1 LIHVQHLLGVGHLQR
16 SLQLAAALA
25 RQQFQVELV
34 SGGMPQAINVPH
46 GVRFRQL
53 SPLYS
58 ADGSFK
64 RLLDAGGNE
73 IDDAW
78 RDRRKQ
84 QLLDL
89 FASFAPQVL
98 ITETFPFGR
107 RMLRFELLP
116 LLQAARDSSSCA
128 LVIASI
134 RDILQPK
141 SKPGRNREVCEW
153 VEQYYDHVLVHGDET
168 IARLDDS
175 FELALHI
182 ENRLYYSG
190 YICASRDRPPTAN
203 EGDGEVLVSA
213 GGSATGLQILQTA
226 IATKPR
232 STLHNLRWRLLVSPA
247 VSAANFEELQRLAGP
262 GILVERNRPDFSEL
276 VKRARRPGIL
286 VERNR
291 PDFSELV
298 KRARLSISQ
307 AGYNT
312 ITDILNSDTASV
324 VIPFAE
330 ADEIE
335 QTLRARRL
343 QDRGRLV
350 ALAQQ
355 DLSTDTLARAM
366 ATADEGHSAL
376 AANLDGARNSAL
388 MVERWLATAEASR

>member
-34 SGGMPQAINVPH
+34 SGGMPQAINVAD

-53 SPLYS
+53 PPLYS

-64 RLLDAGGNE
+64 RLLDASGNE

-84 QLLDL
+84 QLLGL

-116 LLQAARDSSSCA
+116 LLQAARDSSSCVQ
-128 LVIASI
+128 VIASI

-153 VEQYYDHVLVHGDET
+153 VEQYYDHVLVHGDKT
-168 IARLDDS
+168 IAGLDDS
-175 FELALHI
+175 FELALRI
-182 ENRLYYSG
+182 ESRLYYSG

-213 GGSATGLQILQTA
+213 GGSATGLRILQTA

-247 VSAANFEELQRLAGP
+247 VSAANFEELQRLAG
-262 GILVERNRPDFSEL
+262 
-276 VKRARRPGIL
+276 PGIL

-388 MVERWLATAEASR
+388 MVERWLATAEANR

>member
-1 LIHVQHLLGVGHLQR
+1 MIHVQHLLGVGHLQR
-16 SLQLAAALA
+16 SLQLAVALA
-25 RQQFQVELV
+25 HQQFQVELV
-34 SGGMPQAINVPH
+34 SGGMPQAIDVPD
-46 GVRFRQL
+46 GIRFRQL
-53 SPLYS
+53 PPLYS

-64 RLLDAGGNE
+64 HLFDADGNE

-78 RDRRKQ
+78 RERRKQ

-89 FASFAPQVL
+89 FTSFAPQVL

-116 LLQAARDSSSCA
+116 LLQAARNSSSCVQ
-128 LVIASI
+128 VISSI

-141 SKPGRNREVCEW
+141 SKPGRNREICEFI
-153 VEQYYDHVLVHGDET
+153 EQYYDQVLVHGDES
-168 IARLDDS
+168 IARLADS
-175 FELALHI
+175 FELAQRI
-182 ENRLYYSG
+182 ESKLYYSG
-190 YICASRDRPPTAN
+190 YICASRGRAPAAN
-203 EGDGEVLVSA
+203 EGDEEVLVSA
-213 GGSATGLQILQTA
+213 GGSATGLRILQTA

-247 VSAANFEELQRLAGP
+247 VAAASFEKLRRLAGP
-262 GILVERNRPDFSEL
+262 GIC
-276 VKRARRPGIL
+276 

-343 QDRGRLV
+343 HDRGRLV

-355 DLSTDTLARAM
+355 DLSTDTLAWAL
-366 ATADEGHSAL
+366 ATADEGHSEL
-376 AANLDGARNSAL
+376 VANLDGARNSAL
-388 MVERWLATAEASR
+388 MVERWLASAEAGR